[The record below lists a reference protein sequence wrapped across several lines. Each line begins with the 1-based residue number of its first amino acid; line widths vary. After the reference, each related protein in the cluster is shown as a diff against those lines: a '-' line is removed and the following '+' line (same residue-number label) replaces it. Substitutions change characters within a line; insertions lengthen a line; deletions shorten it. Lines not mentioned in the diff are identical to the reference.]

1 MPCGV
6 MVAHRILVPF
16 VRVRVFPRQQKS
28 VLLNAFLLS
37 LFKHRIYQSLK
48 HNIPIDTTL
57 ILWIHIKFEQIFRH
71 E

>member
-1 MPCGV
+1 
-6 MVAHRILVPF
+6 
-16 VRVRVFPRQQKS
+16 
-28 VLLNAFLLS
+28 LLS